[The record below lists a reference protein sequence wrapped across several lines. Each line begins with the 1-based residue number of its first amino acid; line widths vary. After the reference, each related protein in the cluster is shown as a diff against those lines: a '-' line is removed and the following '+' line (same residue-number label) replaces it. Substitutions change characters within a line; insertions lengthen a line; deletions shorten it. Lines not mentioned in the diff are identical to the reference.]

1 LILIIRPVSSHGIL
15 KATLQPLRNTS
26 ANTSAVVGFG
36 RQQNLATRFVNLS
49 AQLIQ
54 PKIYETGHLFTNQ
67 KQNITSQNY
76 HK

>member
-1 LILIIRPVSSHGIL
+1 MGFDPDHQASLFSWHPQSNF
-15 KATLQPLRNTS
+15 ATTPQYIGRCRL
-26 ANTSAVVGFG
+26 G

>member
-15 KATLQPLRNTS
+15 KATLQLLR
-26 ANTSAVVGFG
+26 NTSAVVGFG

-54 PKIYETGHLFTNQ
+54 PKIYETGHVFTNQ

>member
-15 KATLQPLRNTS
+15 KATLQLLR
-26 ANTSAVVGFG
+26 NTSAVVGFG